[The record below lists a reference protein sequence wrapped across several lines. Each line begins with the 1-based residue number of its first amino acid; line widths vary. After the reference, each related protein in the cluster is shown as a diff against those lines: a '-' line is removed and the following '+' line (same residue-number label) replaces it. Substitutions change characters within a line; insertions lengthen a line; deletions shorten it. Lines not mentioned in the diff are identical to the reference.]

1 MVFYTGQVCQ
11 TAGHR
16 PGRSLPAVRDVPKS
30 FFEKR
35 RKALRFHADFSEKE
49 NGFSEKENGS
59 ILTIQKNYGIIVR

>member
-16 PGRSLPAVRDVPKS
+16 PGRSLPAVRNVPKS

-49 NGFSEKENGS
+49 NGS

>member
-30 FFEKR
+30 FFENGEKPWS
-35 RKALRFHADFSEKE
+35 FMPIFSEK
-49 NGFSEKENGS
+49 GNGS
-59 ILTIQKNYGIIVR
+59 ILTIQKNYGIIVK